1 MSAIAGRVLLISRGD
16 YNANTVYNTLD
27 WVRHSNAAWICKADN
42 TQNEPPSLSSTKWAL
57 MAADSA
63 MSNLG
68 DLNDVSISSE
78 AAGQFLGCVID
89 TSVTP
94 NVITW
99 ENVSAATTYSST
111 GTAPISGTGVA
122 DALADYYTK
131 SDIPLPSIFK
141 YGGTKTGTQLVDNSM
156 LIAANAGYMY
166 MASSGC
172 VSTSD
177 YLQGAGHYIPTGSYV
192 AVLKVN
198 NGYYFSIIT
207 TPTDEWNAYNGVVD
221 IVYESSSLGW
231 RYVDFHVKAET
242 VFSCGLEF
250 WAESGDL
257 RPIKYRN
264 PVIYWNEGD
273 DIAIYRIEAN
283 VTSLPTGFMLKIVK
297 Y

>member
-78 AAGQFLGCVID
+78 VAGQFLGCVID

-94 NVITW
+94 PVITW

-122 DALADYYTK
+122 DALTDYYTK
-131 SDIPLPSIFK
+131 AQIPLPAILK
-141 YGGTKTGTQLVDNSM
+141 YGGIKTGTQLVDNSM
-156 LIAANAGYMY
+156 LVAENAGYVY
-166 MASSGC
+166 KSSQSY
-172 VSTSD
+172 VSTNK
-177 YLQGAGHYIPTGSYV
+177 YLQGAGHYIPNGSLV
-192 AVLKVN
+192 AVLYTN
-198 NGYYFSIIT
+198 SDYYFCIIN
-207 TPTDEWNAYNGVVD
+207 TPETEWNAYNGERER
-221 IVYESSSLGW
+221 IVENSTTGW
-231 RYVDFHVKAET
+231 RTVEFHNIKDNDAIQLWADTPDSSVVK
-242 VFSCGLEF
+242 F
-250 WAESGDL
+250 
-257 RPIKYRN
+257 RN
-264 PVIYWNEGD
+264 QTYDSQND
-273 DIAIYRIEAN
+273 TFRFEAN
-283 VTSLPTGFMLKIVK
+283 VTVLPTEFYLLKK
-297 Y
+297 YR